1 MVSITVLC
9 LSGLWFV
16 LPESPR
22 WLLAVNKKDEA
33 ISVLKEGAEMNKR
46 TLSQKNVEM
55 VKNSGAHDGAE
66 SSEVLGL
73 KSLFSEWNVL
83 KNTLIICI
91 NFLVITMCYYGLT
104 MHSVNLG
111 STNIYVNF
119 VLSAVIEIPSY
130 VFASLILD
138 RIGRKTTLI
147 VCQTIAGASCI
158 IAGVIQDTTS
168 EVVITV
174 LTLLGT
180 INY

>member
-1 MVSITVLC
+1 
-9 LSGLWFV
+9 
-16 LPESPR
+16 
-22 WLLAVNKKDEA
+22 
-33 ISVLKEGAEMNKR
+33 MNKT
-46 TLSQKNVEM
+46 TLSQKNVDV
-55 VKNSGAHDGAE
+55 VKNPGILYHGAE
-66 SSEVLGL
+66 AEVLGL
-73 KSLFSEWNVL
+73 KSLFADWNVL

-147 VCQTIAGASCI
+147 ACQTIAGMSCI
-158 IAGVIQDTTS
+158 IAGVLQDTSS

-180 INY
+180 IIVIEKE